1 MKKVLKHESGLIKE
15 VKIGFSWTTLF
26 FGLFVPLIRGD
37 LKWALI
43 MFGIALLAGIPTYG
57 IGSFISNLVFAF
69 IYNKLYVRDLLEKGY
84 RPQNEEDVAIISNY
98 TNG

>member
-43 MFGIALLAGIPTYG
+43 MFGIALIVGVPTYG

>member
-43 MFGIALLAGIPTYG
+43 MFGIALLAGIPTSG
-57 IGSFISNLVFAF
+57 IGSLISNLVFAF

>member
-1 MKKVLKHESGLIKE
+1 MKKVLKHESGLVKE

-26 FGLFVPLIRGD
+26 FGLFVPLVRGD
-37 LKWALI
+37 IKWALI
-43 MFGIALLAGIPTYG
+43 MFGIALLAGVPTYG

-84 RPQNEEDVAIISNY
+84 RPQSQEDATIISNY

>member
-1 MKKVLKHESGLIKE
+1 MKKVLKHESGLVKE

-26 FGLFVPLIRGD
+26 FGLFVPLVRGD
-37 LKWALI
+37 IKWALI
-43 MFGIALLAGIPTYG
+43 MFGIALLAGVPTCG

-84 RPQNEEDVAIISNY
+84 RPQSQEDATIISNY

>member
-43 MFGIALLAGIPTYG
+43 MLGIALLAGVPTYG